1 MEMKTIKTEKID
13 GLDIIVGI
21 GDASGFIDPEATR
34 KVVEIEIRKA
44 PEWKNLEAKKA
55 EMQVYAN
62 QAAQAARN
70 AKKAKTPGERNGFN
84 GEYQD
89 NWKKIKDVQKD
100 MLPIAQAIKLKY
112 GELMTAHAK
121 YFSLNP
127 SETYVEDAEA
137 VEIENLMI
145 EATAAGEVVARDKSR
160 VPDFRGKRYWKKS
173 GQTWAMA
180 EITRLGDKP
189 ASGAVEESKLS
200 ESQRKEIAE
209 QVEKDRIAA
218 MKSADKSKEKAVV
231 ISGAVA
237 RAAQMKSELEVQGD
251 SQALKKS
258 KDWLAEETVRI
269 EVKYA

>member
-1 MEMKTIKTEKID
+1 MKTIKTEKID
-13 GLDIIVGI
+13 GLDVIVGI
-21 GDASGFIDPEATR
+21 CDASGFIDPEATR
-34 KVVEIEIRKA
+34 KIVEIEIRKT
-44 PEWKNLEAKKA
+44 PEWKSLEEKKA
-55 EMQVYAN
+55 EMQVFAN
-62 QAAQAARN
+62 QAAQAAKN

-84 GEYQD
+84 GEYQE
-89 NWKKIKDVQKD
+89 NWKKIKDGQKE
-100 MLPIAQAIKLKY
+100 MLPIAQAIKKKY
-112 GELMTAHAK
+112 GELMLEHAK

-137 VEIENLMI
+137 EEIENLMI
-145 EATAAGEVVARDKSR
+145 EATAAGEVVARDKTR

-189 ASGAVEESKLS
+189 TSGAVEETALS
-200 ESQRKEIAE
+200 ESQRVEIAE

-218 MKSADKSKEKAVV
+218 MKSADKLKEKGLVLT
-231 ISGAVA
+231 GAVKQA
-237 RAAQMKSELEVQGD
+237 GLMKSELEVQGD

-269 EVKYA
+269 EGKYA

>member
-1 MEMKTIKTEKID
+1 MKTIKTEKID
-13 GLDIIVGI
+13 GLDIVVGI
-21 GDASGFIDPEATR
+21 SDAAGFIDPEATR
-34 KVVEIEIRKA
+34 KVVEVEIQKTQV
-44 PEWKNLEAKKA
+44 WKDLESKKA
-55 EMQVYAN
+55 QMQVYAN

-70 AKKAKTPGERNGFN
+70 ARKAKTPSERNGFN

-137 VEIENLMI
+137 EEIENLMI

-160 VPDFRGKRYWKKS
+160 VKDFRGRRFWKKS
-173 GQTWAMA
+173 GSTWAMA
-180 EITRLGDKP
+180 EITKLGDKP
-189 ASGAVEESKLS
+189 ASGAVEESVLT
-200 ESQRKEIAE
+200 ESQRAEIAE
-209 QVEKDRIAA
+209 QIKKERIAS
-218 MKSADKSKEKAVV
+218 MKSADKAKEKAAVL
-231 ISGAVA
+231 SGAVKQA
-237 RAAQMKSELEVQGD
+237 GLMKSELEVQGD

-258 KDWLAEETVRI
+258 KDWLADETARI
-269 EVKYA
+269 ELKYA

>member
-1 MEMKTIKTEKID
+1 MKTIKTEKID
-13 GLDIIVGI
+13 GLDVIVGI
-21 GDASGFIDPEATR
+21 CDASGFIDPEATR
-34 KVVEIEIRKA
+34 KIVEIEIRKT
-44 PEWKNLEAKKA
+44 PEWKSLEEKKA
-55 EMQVYAN
+55 EMQVFAN
-62 QAAQAARN
+62 QAAQAAKN

-84 GEYQD
+84 GEYQE
-89 NWKKIKDVQKD
+89 NWKKIKDGQKE
-100 MLPIAQAIKLKY
+100 MLPIAQAIKKKY
-112 GELMTAHAK
+112 GELMLEHAK

-137 VEIENLMI
+137 EEIENLMI
-145 EATAAGEVVARDKSR
+145 EATAAGEVVARDKTR
-160 VPDFRGKRYWKKS
+160 VPDFRGRRYWKKS
-173 GQTWAMA
+173 GTAWAMA

-200 ESQRKEIAE
+200 ESQREEIAD
-209 QVEKDRIAA
+209 QVEKERMAGLSSAKRAA
-218 MKSADKSKEKAVV
+218 EKAAV
-231 ISGAVA
+231 IGGAVA